1 MSVQITSEH
10 EELQARAT
18 ELESSLTEATKE
30 LEAAKES
37 NEELTNE
44 VCAIV
49 SRPSLGAPRSH
60 SLGCQVDEKDSEIA
74 EMKVNH
80 KVQLRMTRQLNKE
93 LKAQLAKESKR
104 VSLLEAQLVKA
115 KEDAANALAAA
126 SARPPPPPANSTPKR
141 AARCVAHPCLLAPPC
156 RAVPCLTPG
165 CSASTSSLRLAVPRW
180 PSSPSAASSDRG
192 GGSSQAG
199 SVASPSNA
207 GSAGGSTPSTPDD
220 PVKRML
226 AQRLE
231 QLLSQNAAVREK
243 VKYLESTVQD
253 LAQELNAEKLLTAQ
267 LSGKGGSQIYTEEIV
282 ARTMHAASTTHSIAA
297 AIACVCVCVWLC
309 VCGCVCVAVC
319 VWLCVCGVCMCVWL
333 HSMRACWTVA
343 FRPHTR
349 LHPTA
354 SSTNPLATSQALL
367 EKALIENARL
377 KVCDTG
383 SVDGPCLAHAVCVHS
398 ETCKRWLQLSRLPR
412 SRLSDGVVCRWV
424 CEGCSWMEHACFL
437 STTAA
442 RRHQTHTTQITT
454 H

>member
-1 MSVQITSEH
+1 
-10 EELQARAT
+10 
-18 ELESSLTEATKE
+18 
-30 LEAAKES
+30 
-37 NEELTNE
+37 
-44 VCAIV
+44 
-49 SRPSLGAPRSH
+49 
-60 SLGCQVDEKDSEIA
+60 
-74 EMKVNH
+74 MKVNH

-141 AARCVAHPCLLAPPC
+141 AARCVAHPFLLAPPC

-297 AIACVCVCVWLC
+297 AIACVCVCV
-309 VCGCVCVAVC
+309 CVCVC
-319 VWLCVCGVCMCVWL
+319 
-333 HSMRACWTVA
+333 ACWTVA
-343 FRPHTR
+343 FWPHTSM
-349 LHPTA
+349 HPTA

-398 ETCKRWLQLSRLPR
+398 ETCKRWHQLSRLPR

-424 CEGCSWMEHACFL
+424 CARRSWMEHACFL

-442 RRHQTHTTQITT
+442 RRHQTHTTQIPTHTTKITT